1 MHEVVIALIGLAGV
15 IATASVG
22 ILKVAIERHKL
33 IQAEQEVR
41 FQRAA
46 LSFPEFVEEWD
57 EIGKELVRLISET
70 EVDRFMILRAWN
82 GYLEPRWT
90 TAVYQL
96 RAAEQAPVAY
106 VHFELDEDYVHRV
119 KQIAKGGPISMITA
133 ELPHSE
139 IKRVYMAEG
148 VTASMWA
155 HLDSFE
161 TTDGRSRAVAYCS
174 FATHVD
180 TLLTEKT
187 MTRCRVLVG
196 RLKGLATSFD
206 RNPSAGSLRPPPV

>member
-22 ILKVAIERHKL
+22 IFKIAVERHKL
-33 IQAEQEVR
+33 MQAEQEIR
-41 FQRAA
+41 FQRSA

-57 EIGKELVRLISET
+57 EIGRELIGLINET
-70 EVDRFMILRAWN
+70 EIDRFMILRAWN

-96 RAAEQAPVAY
+96 RSAGQAPVAY
-106 VHFELDEDYVHRV
+106 VHFELDEDYIHRV
-119 KQIAKGGPISMITA
+119 KQIAKGGPISMVTA
-133 ELPHSE
+133 ELPDSE
-139 IKRVYMAEG
+139 IKKVYIAEG

-155 HLDSFE
+155 HLDTFE

-174 FATHVD
+174 FATHLD
-180 TLLTEKT
+180 SLLTDKT

-196 RLKGLATSFD
+196 RLKGLARSFD
-206 RNPSAGSLRPPPV
+206 HNPTVGSLKPPV